1 MTAIKTKSSKAGRMV
16 WNIYRGCGWL
26 LVNLFVLGF
35 LCWALYEGFVG
46 YRVEANG
53 ETTEGHVSRLEPRDG
68 GTYRAVIEFEVDG
81 KTYSFNDSSSSN
93 PPRFD
98 LGETVVVRYDR
109 SNPSIAQID
118 SRFPLWLFPACTVAG
133 LFVALIAVNIWGVR
147 AWKRGEEMID
157 LV

>member
-1 MTAIKTKSSKAGRMV
+1 MKKKTSNAGNAL

-26 LVNLFVLGF
+26 LVNLFILGF
-35 LCWALYEGFVG
+35 LCWGLYLVFVG

-53 ETTEGHVSRLEPRDG
+53 ETTEGHVARLERRDG

-81 KTYSFNDSSSSN
+81 KTYSFNDSTSSN

-98 LGETVVVRYDR
+98 LGETVVVLYDR
-109 SNPSIAQID
+109 SNPDLAQID
-118 SRFPLWLFPACTVAG
+118 GRFPSWLFPASMVAG

-147 AWKRGEEMID
+147 AWKRGDEIID
-157 LV
+157 LL